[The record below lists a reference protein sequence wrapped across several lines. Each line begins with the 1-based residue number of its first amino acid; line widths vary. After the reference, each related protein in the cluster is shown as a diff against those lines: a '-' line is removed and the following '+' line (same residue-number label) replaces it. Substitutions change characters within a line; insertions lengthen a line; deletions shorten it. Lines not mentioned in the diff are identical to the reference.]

1 MCLPDF
7 LQFGSMHPEEGFGVR
22 RMIRNTFVSP
32 CEGAHLRQLSG
43 SLLRCG
49 TYKRRAWPPYR
60 RHLVLTGP

>member
-43 SLLRCG
+43 SLLR
-49 TYKRRAWPPYR
+49 RRLFGLGWSEVA
-60 RHLVLTGP
+60 